1 MKVPLSVTCLVLLL
15 LPCGEGL
22 SCYECLE
29 SSSWDQCTNHQE
41 PRYCEP
47 GWKCVIMKEKAKGK
61 NEYYYRRTC
70 SEESVCKEFCKDK
83 QDCVYSCCGSDNCN
97 KGEI

>member
-1 MKVPLSVTCLVLLL
+1 
-15 LPCGEGL
+15 
-22 SCYECLE
+22 
-29 SSSWDQCTNHQE
+29 
-41 PRYCEP
+41 
-47 GWKCVIMKEKAKGK
+47 MKEKAKGK

-83 QDCVYSCCGSDNCN
+83 QDCFYSCCDSDNCN